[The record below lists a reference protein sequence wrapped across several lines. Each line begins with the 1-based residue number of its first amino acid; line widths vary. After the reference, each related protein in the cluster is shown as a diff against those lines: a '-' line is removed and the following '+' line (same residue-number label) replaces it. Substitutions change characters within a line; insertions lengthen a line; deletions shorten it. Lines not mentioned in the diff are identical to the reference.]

1 MVDTTNIGCLNS
13 STILP
18 IRASSSPE
26 TPSQNVA
33 VGTFDSV
40 FELVHRPHG
49 DCWLH
54 KEKPVWIVEYS
65 ATKVRAR
72 HFQAYR
78 TVKPVPLGRDPWSID
93 NRRIGTEDGFETLDA
108 AEMAANDYE
117 MPSLQPSS

>member
-33 VGTFDSV
+33 VSTPDSV
-40 FELVHRPHG
+40 FELVHRPYG

-54 KEKPVWIVEYS
+54 KDKPVWIVEYS

-78 TVKPVPLGRDPWSID
+78 AVQPIPKGRDPWSID
-93 NRRIGTEDGFETLDA
+93 NRRIGTEDGFDTLEEAENA
-108 AEMAANDYE
+108 AINFK
-117 MPSLQPSS
+117 